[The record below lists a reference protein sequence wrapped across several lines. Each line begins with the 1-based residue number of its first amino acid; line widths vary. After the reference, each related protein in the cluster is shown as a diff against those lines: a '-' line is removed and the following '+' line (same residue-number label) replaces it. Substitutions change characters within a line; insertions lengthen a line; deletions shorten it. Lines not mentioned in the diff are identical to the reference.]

1 MIVYLGVAFALGVL
15 AVIFWLLLT
24 RRLREKYAILWLVI
38 GLAILVLTLF
48 PALLDGLAQL
58 VGVEVPANLLFV
70 LALALLIGVTLHQS
84 WELSTAED
92 EVRRVAEEVAILR
105 AEVEELRKSAGLTDA
120 EDRRIADDGAA
131 ADQRLESAHDDD
143 ES

>member
-1 MIVYLGVAFALGVL
+1 MIAYLGIGFAVVIL

-24 RRLREKYAILWLVI
+24 RRLREKYALLWLVI
-38 GLAILVLTLF
+38 GVSMLVLTLW
-48 PALLDGLAQL
+48 PGLLDGLASL
-58 VGVEVPANLLFV
+58 VGVELPANLLFI

-105 AEVEELRKSAGLTDA
+105 ADLEELRAQPQQ
-120 EDRRIADDGAA
+120 RGA
-131 ADQRLESAHDDD
+131 DDD
-143 ES
+143 ER

>member
-38 GLAILVLTLF
+38 GLAMLVLTLF
-48 PALLDGLAQL
+48 PALLDGLAHL

-105 AEVEELRKSAGLTDA
+105 AEIERLDNADASATSPGETPGDDA
-120 EDRRIADDGAA
+120 D
-131 ADQRLESAHDDD
+131 
-143 ES
+143 

>member
-48 PALLDGLAQL
+48 PALLDGLANL
-58 VGVEVPANLLFV
+58 VGVEVPANLLFL
-70 LALALLIGVTLHQS
+70 LALGLLIGVTLHQS

-105 AEVEELRKSAGLTDA
+105 AEVEQLEKCARLTAAD
-120 EDRRIADDGAA
+120 ERLTADDGAA
-131 ADQRLESAHDDD
+131 APQSLESVRDDD